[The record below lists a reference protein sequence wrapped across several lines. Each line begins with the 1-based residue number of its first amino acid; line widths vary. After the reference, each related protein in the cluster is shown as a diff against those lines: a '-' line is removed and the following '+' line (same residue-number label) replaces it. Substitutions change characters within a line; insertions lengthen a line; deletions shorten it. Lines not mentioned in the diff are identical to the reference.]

1 MGLDTKP
8 IHSGIK
14 VRTIVNIMKV
24 YGEHIHRVEIA
35 QRKYDY
41 YKSIGDRTEIMFAE
55 IELNKER
62 KKLGEFLDFY
72 I

>member
-1 MGLDTKP
+1 MDVKP
-8 IHSGIK
+8 IHSNIR

-24 YGEHIHRVEIA
+24 YYEHEHRIAIA

-41 YKSIGDRTEIMFAE
+41 YKSIGDKTEMMFAQ
-55 IELNKER
+55 IELNNEE
-62 KKLGEFLDFY
+62 KKLAQFLDFY

>member
-1 MGLDTKP
+1 MAEIKP
-8 IHSGIK
+8 LHSGIK

-24 YGEHIHRVEIA
+24 YGEYIHRIDLA

-41 YKSIGDRTEIMFAE
+41 YKSIGDKTETMFAQ
-55 IELNKER
+55 IELDKER
-62 KKLGEFLDFY
+62 KKLGKFLDFY